1 MSTSADW
8 NEVDWGN
15 SFTSSVRELHD
26 DGVIRRKVLKA
37 VRYQDITVEER
48 CQILHANARKQKDKI
63 KGPLTS

>member
-1 MSTSADW
+1 MSTSANW

-15 SFTSSVRELHD
+15 SFISSVRELHD

-37 VRYQDITVEER
+37 VRYHDITVEDR

-63 KGPLTS
+63 KGSLTF